1 LHHQLLATRV
11 GLSSDLWHGQLLYVD
26 ADRSSGAL
34 AVFLR
39 FAPVQCVGPRERN
52 GPRLSLPIPSQEAEE
67 L

>member
-1 LHHQLLATRV
+1 VTY
-11 GLSSDLWHGQLLYVD
+11 GMGELLYVD